1 MTVFHFGDIEV
12 DASQRVMMHRGVAV
26 ETTPRAVELLVFL
39 IRHRDRI
46 VERRE
51 LHRALWPDVHVT
63 EGALN
68 QLVWDIRRVLT
79 IGGAGRA
86 IQTMRG
92 RGYQFVAQ
100 IHGLS
105 VATGDERAATPATN
119 ACIGRERELG
129 QLRGMLTAVHAGR
142 GGMVLL
148 HGEAG
153 IGKTCLAE
161 AILAEASEA
170 GILTVRVSC
179 RGRSEALPSVLRERI
194 AGSQLDPRAVVVLID
209 DVHAATARLILQLRA
224 LAPRLVDSPTFVLV
238 AYRQPLLTP
247 WQARLL
253 SRLRPAVC
261 IRLRAIQRRHV
272 ELLVQQA
279 HGPSISSTF
288 VDDVYDLAGGNPA
301 LVREV
306 ARSLSDLSS

>member
-153 IGKTCLAE
+153 IGKTF
-161 AILAEASEA
+161 
-170 GILTVRVSC
+170 RVSC